1 MDRPRA
7 QGSEIYLGNSPG
19 PAGLRLTRR
28 PPKAL
33 RAEEFLGDHGRF
45 AFSASFGAWQ
55 AVRPSAA
62 EGGRPVHVIT
72 VLRYGQ
78 KDGPPNTPFF
88 PVLVGLSGEL
98 TPRGEEFVEM
108 LATRLADRR
117 KNSSQSSDKAIARAK
132 REVQSRISKCVA
144 LALAA
149 SVEDTLETGPVAT
162 IRRAQKHTH
171 TMLNKRRRAC
181 TCDAAA
187 HEGAFCVCSSDPPA
201 PTRCS
206 PGR

>member
-1 MDRPRA
+1 M
-7 QGSEIYLGNSPG
+7 
-19 PAGLRLTRR
+19 
-28 PPKAL
+28 
-33 RAEEFLGDHGRF
+33 
-45 AFSASFGAWQ
+45 
-55 AVRPSAA
+55 RPSAA

-78 KDGPPNTPFF
+78 KDGPPNTPFY

-132 REVQSRISKCVA
+132 REVRSRISECVA

-149 SVEDTLETGPVAT
+149 NVEDTLETGPVAT

-171 TMLNKRRRAC
+171 TMFHKRRRAC

-187 HEGAFCVCSSDPPA
+187 HEGAFCVCSGRTRPPRPGPA
-201 PTRCS
+201 RDGKRRSLCFTGCWLSSRGYCS
-206 PGR
+206 ALCNYHSYTYMWVVVNSH

>member
-1 MDRPRA
+1 MFADPL
-7 QGSEIYLGNSPG
+7 YVL
-19 PAGLRLTRR
+19 
-28 PPKAL
+28 K
-33 RAEEFLGDHGRF
+33 EE
-45 AFSASFGAWQ
+45 
-55 AVRPSAA
+55 
-62 EGGRPVHVIT
+62 EGVK

-78 KDGPPNTPFF
+78 RDGPPNTPFF

-108 LATRLADRR
+108 LAPRLADRR
-117 KNSSQSSDKAIARAK
+117 KNSSQSSVKAIARAK
-132 REVQSRISKCVA
+132 WEVRSRISECVA

-149 SVEDTLETGPVAT
+149 SVEDTLELGPAAT

-171 TMLNKRRRAC
+171 TMFHKRRRAC

-187 HEGAFCVCSSDPPA
+187 HERAFCVCSSDPPA
-201 PTRCS
+201 PTRSS